1 MEITYVKHINRNN
14 KKIEFLLK
22 NFDFIDGGDYLARLF
37 MEMFGAKIEKKEE
50 YIYFSKINIH
60 LEDDVYELLWH
71 EDVGNLVYVLKQD
84 EGSLELL
91 EHRLQIVLA
100 ELNKRIKM

>member
-1 MEITYVKHINRNN
+1 MNVTYVRHTNTNN
-14 KKIEFLLK
+14 KKIEYLLK
-22 NFDFIDGGDYLARLF
+22 NFDYIDGGDYLARLF
-37 MEMFGAKIEKKEE
+37 QEMFGVKIERKED
-50 YIYFSKINIH
+50 YIYFSKIKLY

-71 EDVGNLVYVLKQD
+71 EDIGNLIYSLKQD
-84 EGSLELL
+84 EDSLELL